1 MSDAGEAGGRA
12 AGGSVKIAYCDGR
25 RLRRVLLA
33 AAEHLATHRSELDR
47 INVFPVA
54 DGDTGTN
61 LSLTMRSVADAL
73 RPLETD
79 SAGEVASVA
88 AEACVLGARG
98 NSGMLVAHYLLGFSR
113 SIGDRE
119 RLETAELAGALESAA
134 AALEEALE
142 QPVEGTILTVA
153 RQAALT
159 ARETARE
166 VTDLDPWLRRVRES
180 AREALLRTRET
191 LPILRE
197 AGVVD
202 AGAKGFVAL
211 LEGVLRCIDGRPPG
225 EGVGTEGPLGMERP
239 PDRGEGEGRYCTQLT
254 YRGEGLYSSEA
265 LRERVRPHGT
275 SVIVVRTG
283 DLAKIHVH
291 ADDPAAVEASLAEL
305 GTPVQRRVEDTRAPV
320 EAGRTVAV
328 VTDSSADLPSAWARE
343 HGVEVVPLQI
353 VVGDRTYR
361 DGEELG
367 PTELLELLRDP
378 ETPRPT
384 TSQATPGAF
393 LEAYRRALDGGAR
406 QLLGV
411 FLSGAVSGTL
421 GSARAA
427 AERLELAD
435 RDRRIVDS
443 RTGSL
448 GLGMRVVRAVEL
460 LEQGASLEEAAEE
473 VERLRDRSNLFFA
486 VEDLEGL
493 RRSGRVSR
501 SKAWLG
507 DLLGLLPVLT
517 LDDGGRVVPHARV
530 RGRAAARDRILAE
543 TEAALEGRERYR
555 VGVVHAGIPAFARE
569 LAEEIRER
577 WRPVEVHVAPLTA
590 VITAHLGR
598 GAWGVCYQIEDG

>member
-1 MSDAGEAGGRA
+1 MIDAGEVGEPT

-79 SAGEVASVA
+79 AAGDVASAA

-98 NSGMLVAHYLLGFSR
+98 NSGMLVAHFLLGFSR

-119 RLETAELAGALESAA
+119 RLDAAEIAAALESAA
-134 AALEEALE
+134 AALEDALE
-142 QPVEGTILTVA
+142 EPVEGTILTVA
-153 RQAALT
+153 REAARS
-159 ARETARE
+159 ARENARE
-166 VTDLDPWLRRVRES
+166 VSDLDPWLRRVRES
-180 AREALLRTRET
+180 ARDALLRTRET
-191 LPILRE
+191 LPALRE

-211 LEGVLRCIDGRPPG
+211 LEGVLRYIDGRPLS
-225 EGVGTEGPLGMERP
+225 EGPEAGAPLDPVRSS
-239 PDRGEGEGRYCTQLT
+239 DRDEGRYCTQLT
-254 YRGEGLYSSEA
+254 YRGEGLPSSEV
-265 LRERVRPHGT
+265 LRERVRSHGT

-283 DLAKIHVH
+283 ELAKVHVH
-291 ADDPAAVEASLAEL
+291 ADDPAAVEAELSEL
-305 GTPVQRRVEDTRAPV
+305 GAPVQRRVEDTRAPS
-320 EAGRTVAV
+320 AGRTVAV
-328 VTDSSADLPSAWARE
+328 VTDSSADLPAAWARE

-353 VVGDRTYR
+353 IVGEHTYR
-361 DGEELG
+361 DREELG
-367 PTELLELLRDP
+367 PAELLELLDDP
-378 ETPRPT
+378 ERPRPT

-393 LEAYRRALDGGAR
+393 LEAYRRTLDDGAE

-411 FLSGAVSGTL
+411 FLSRAVSGTL
-421 GSARAA
+421 ASARAA
-427 AERLELAD
+427 AERLELPAP
-435 RDRRIVDS
+435 DRRIVDS

-448 GLGMRVVRAVEL
+448 GLGMLVVRAVEL
-460 LEQGASLEEAAEE
+460 LDEGATLDEVAEE
-473 VERLRDRSNLFFA
+473 VERVRDRSNLFFA

-501 SKAWLG
+501 GRAWLG

-517 LDDGGRVVPHARV
+517 LDDEGRVVPHARV
-530 RGRAAARDRILAE
+530 RGRTAARDEILAE
-543 TEAALEGRERYR
+543 LTAALEGAERYR
-555 VGVVHAGIPAFARE
+555 IGVVQAGIPAFARE

-577 WRPVEVHVAPLTA
+577 WRPVELYVEPLTA
-590 VITAHLGR
+590 VLTAHLGS